1 MALIVSTATG
11 NFNAGAT
18 WVGGIV
24 PGVGDE
30 ARAATGHTITI
41 TANVTCTE
49 LSNDGTGIYT
59 LNNGVTLTANVTAKS
74 TTANRNVVQ
83 FTAAS
88 PAAGFIVGNVTGATV
103 SANIGAVNNT
113 SSGTL
118 TITGNVTGGSGNNAI
133 GCNNNSTGTL
143 TVTGNVTGGSGASQS
158 IGCNNV
164 SSGTL
169 TVTGNVTGGSGVSQ
183 AYGCNNNSSGTLT
196 VTGNATGGSGSSA
209 YGCHNNSSGTLTITG
224 NVTGGSGSQTYGCSN
239 NSTGTLTVTGNAT
252 GGSGNLAYGCHNASS
267 GTLTVTGNATGGSG
281 NLAYGCNNNSTGTLT
296 VTGIATG
303 GTTNGAAGANNA
315 SSGTL
320 NVGRAKGNDFGIG
333 STAIVAGVGVTS
345 AQASITKVKEIE
357 YGLRGMSPTSG
368 PTYLEPLLTN
378 VAILVNYPSGSG
390 SKTLSD
396 PNNTAGLSPAA
407 TDVRNGVVYN
417 YGVNTGTCAVPAAG
431 SVAFGVPTD
440 NTTGTATLTAAN
452 VRAAIGL
459 ATANLDTQL
468 ADLPTSAEN
477 ADAVWDEATSG
488 HTTAG
493 TYGGRVVRSTN
504 SNNEL
509 QLTGSHHAAADIH
522 EFQTAVIDNSAFAT
536 SAVTLF
542 TTAMRTE
549 ITPELDEIGEIHA
562 IHGLKSGSALTVTP
576 SSRVAGAISQSITGD
591 GTTTTTVTRT

>member
-30 ARAATGHTITI
+30 ARASNGHTITI
-41 TANVTCTE
+41 TANVTCAE

-74 TTANRNVVQ
+74 TTVARNVVQ

-88 PAAGFIVGNVTGATV
+88 PAVGFIVGNVTGASVNGNT
-103 SANIGAVNNT
+103 GAVNNASTGTLTITGNATGGSGT
-113 SSGTL
+113 SAYGCNNNSTGTL
-118 TITGNVTGGSGNNAI
+118 TITGNVTGGSAGQAY

-143 TVTGNVTGGSGASQS
+143 TVTGNVTGGSGSQAF
-158 IGCNNV
+158 GCNNATT
-164 SSGTL
+164 GTL
-169 TVTGNVTGGSGVSQ
+169 TVTGNVTGGSGSQ
-183 AYGCNNNSSGTLT
+183 AYGCNN
-196 VTGNATGGSGSSA
+196 A
-209 YGCHNNSSGTLTITG
+209 
-224 NVTGGSGSQTYGCSN
+224 
-239 NSTGTLTVTGNAT
+239 
-252 GGSGNLAYGCHNASS
+252 
-267 GTLTVTGNATGGSG
+267 
-281 NLAYGCNNNSTGTLT
+281 STGTLT

-333 STAIVAGVGVTS
+333 STAIVAGFGVAS
-345 AQASITKVKEIE
+345 VQASITKVKEIE

-407 TDVRNGVVYN
+407 TDVRTGVVYN
-417 YGVNTGTCAVPAAG
+417 NGVNTGTCAVPPAG
-431 SVAFGVPTD
+431 SVALGVPVD
-440 NTTGTATLTAAN
+440 ATTGTATLTAAN

-468 ADLPTSAEN
+468 ADLPTAAEN
-477 ADAVWDEATSG
+477 ADAVWNEATSG

-493 TYGGRVVRSTN
+493 TYGGRIVRSIN

-522 EFQTAVIDNSAFAT
+522 EFQAAVIASAAFAT